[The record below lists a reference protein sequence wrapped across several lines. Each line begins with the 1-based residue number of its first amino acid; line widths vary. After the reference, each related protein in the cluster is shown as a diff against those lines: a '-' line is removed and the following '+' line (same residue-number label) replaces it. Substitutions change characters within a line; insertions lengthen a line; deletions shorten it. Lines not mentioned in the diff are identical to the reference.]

1 MLKLVKSGE
10 RDIKLIRTRSKEKTE
25 ASLRKLSEEQLTELS
40 GKLNAIIVKLVAAKI
55 AETLCDD

>member
-40 GKLNAIIVKLVAAKI
+40 GKLNAIIVKLVAEKI
-55 AETLCDD
+55 AERLCDD